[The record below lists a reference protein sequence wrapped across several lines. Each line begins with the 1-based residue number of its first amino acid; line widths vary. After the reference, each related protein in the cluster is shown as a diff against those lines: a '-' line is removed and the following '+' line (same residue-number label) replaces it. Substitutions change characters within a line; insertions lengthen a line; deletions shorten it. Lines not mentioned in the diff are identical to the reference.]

1 MIPFSFNPTVYEAN
15 ISTLSKEH
23 LFVTHSSLKVQVE
36 FIIKQQLCDQ
46 YLLEASCA
54 NTVIDTGI
62 PCRINICLSPWYG
75 SGGKVD
81 INEVTSHIDLL
92 LDYSKYMRKRQYTVK
107 SIRRPKL
114 GMVVYTGNPG

>member
-1 MIPFSFNPTVYEAN
+1 MIPSNFNPTVYEAN

-46 YLLEASCA
+46 YLLEAFCA

-62 PCRINICLSPWYG
+62 PCRINICLSP
-75 SGGKVD
+75 
-81 INEVTSHIDLL
+81 
-92 LDYSKYMRKRQYTVK
+92 
-107 SIRRPKL
+107 
-114 GMVVYTGNPG
+114 